1 MSQLRVI
8 RNIFNLQ
15 MMDSRFG
22 ENSLLAVHFLKKSHA
37 VVLPLNALYA
47 QDLCEKV
54 LYSKS
59 FF

>member
-1 MSQLRVI
+1 
-8 RNIFNLQ
+8 

-54 LYSKS
+54 LYNKS